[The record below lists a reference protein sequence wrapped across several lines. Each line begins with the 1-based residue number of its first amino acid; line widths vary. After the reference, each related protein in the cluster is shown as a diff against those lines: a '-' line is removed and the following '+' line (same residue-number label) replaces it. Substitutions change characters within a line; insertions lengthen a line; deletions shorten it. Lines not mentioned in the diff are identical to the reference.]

1 MGAVRR
7 FPRKKMPWTSPCQP
21 ASKHKFVEVQ
31 RQFASEKGGEYI
43 ILSRCDL
50 CGNSLYV
57 QTKPYSRKIL
67 TNQKMKKWPITK
79 RWWLPYPA
87 YYYLLKP
94 GLSASLFEAQYKNIT
109 QG

>member
-1 MGAVRR
+1 MGAVRK

-31 RQFASEKGGEYI
+31 RQFASEKGGEFI

-57 QTKPYSRKIL
+57 QTKGYNRKTL
-67 TNQKMKKWPITK
+67 SNPKMKKWPLSK
-79 RWWLPYPA
+79 RWWLPSPVHEFKKKMQA
-87 YYYLLKP
+87 NLDMI
-94 GLSASLFEAQYKNIT
+94 ST